1 MIWENVGYKKKAL
14 SLLLLIFIGVLTV
27 VGMIYIEVYIRFYLI
42 LATNCV
48 AYGGCFYQDKIIYN
62 YSPFVAFVGKNS
74 NTILGIV
81 ISIS

>member
-48 AYGGCFYQDKIIYN
+48 AYGGCFY
-62 YSPFVAFVGKNS
+62 
-74 NTILGIV
+74 
-81 ISIS
+81 